1 MLWKSFAWYNLV
13 NNYRKGYWE
22 MSILDIRVVNLK
34 EKAKLIKNLHKYKLI
49 AELNNYQFKLV
60 KAKRTFIFH
69 AHDETDEVFFVIEGK
84 MKLEIENNIYPVN
97 PGELIVVP
105 KGKVHRPIC
114 EEECTVMLIEPKET
128 LNTGNRIDV
137 EPDLNLEWI

>member
-1 MLWKSFAWYNLV
+1 M
-13 NNYRKGYWE
+13 
-22 MSILDIRVVNLK
+22 DIRVVNLK